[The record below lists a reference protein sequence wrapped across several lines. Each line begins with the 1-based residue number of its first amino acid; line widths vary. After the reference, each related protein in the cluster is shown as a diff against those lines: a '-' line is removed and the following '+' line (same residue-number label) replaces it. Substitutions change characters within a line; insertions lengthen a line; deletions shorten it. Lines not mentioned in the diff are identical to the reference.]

1 MEFEETGDFLTFDKR
16 NRCFI
21 YFLLQGDEVVYVG
34 QTSVGLSRPFSH
46 YDKEYDL
53 IKVMACPLNKLDETE
68 DFYICKYKP
77 KYNKIRNYNIVYSL
91 KRVKTLIKEYYK
103 PNFNLSSL
111 KKILRELK
119 IEPFVDEYTHSA
131 YITVEQYREIEN
143 YFKGGI
149 KNECLSQAQEK

>member
-1 MEFEETGDFLTFDKR
+1 MKFEETGDFLTFVKCD
-16 NRCFI
+16 RCFI

-34 QTSVGLSRPFSH
+34 QTSAGLSRPFSH
-46 YDKEYDL
+46 YDKEFNS

-77 KYNKIRNYNIVYSL
+77 KYNKSRNYNVVFSL
-91 KRVKTLIKEYYK
+91 KRVKTLIREEYK

-119 IEPFVDEYTHSA
+119 IEPFVDEFTHSA
-131 YITVEQYREIEN
+131 CITVEQYREIEK
-143 YFKGGI
+143 YLR
-149 KNECLSQAQEK
+149 EV